1 MWNLFSPF
9 HLHHHNAAHHEAG
22 LNDHPGATTT
32 ITLVHGQQ
40 PGTEA
45 GEVVQ
50 MHGEGG
56 EGRAVLAEDAVHYQP
71 VEDGGGGAH
80 GEDGVVAPVPQAGHL
95 A

>member
-1 MWNLFSPF
+1 
-9 HLHHHNAAHHEAG
+9 
-22 LNDHPGATTT
+22 
-32 ITLVHGQQ
+32 
-40 PGTEA
+40 
-45 GEVVQ
+45 
-50 MHGEGG
+50 MHGEIG